1 MSLNPTESVQTAVS
15 RRLNRALK
23 DLGLNGVLPTNWLSF
38 QEDLC
43 HFSPISFK
51 TLTRLIAQIE
61 DASQLEP
68 HQVEPVSETVESK
81 ICETE
86 NLKALAEFNEYQSMP
101 IGYHAPQIKVG

>member
-1 MSLNPTESVQTAVS
+1 MQTAVS

-23 DLGLNGVLPTNWLSF
+23 DLGLNGVIPTNWLSF

-61 DASQLEP
+61 DASQPEP
-68 HQVEPVSETVESK
+68 HQNESVSETVESENK
-81 ICETE
+81 DTE
-86 NLKALAEFNEYQSMP
+86 HLKALAEFHEYQSIP
-101 IGYHAPQIKVG
+101 VGYHVPQIKVD

>member
-1 MSLNPTESVQTAVS
+1 MSLGPTESVQTAVS

-23 DLGLNGVLPTNWLSF
+23 DLGLNGVIPTNWLSF

-61 DASQLEP
+61 DASQPEP
-68 HQVEPVSETVESK
+68 HQNESVSETVELK
-81 ICETE
+81 NCETE
-86 NLKALAEFNEYQSMP
+86 NLKALAEFHEYQSIP
-101 IGYHAPQIKVG
+101 VGYHAPQIKVD

>member
-1 MSLNPTESVQTAVS
+1 MSLNPMKPVQTAVS

-23 DLGLNGVLPTNWLSF
+23 DLGLNGVIPTNWLSF

-61 DASQLEP
+61 DASQQEP
-68 HQVEPVSETVESK
+68 HQSEPVSETVEPK
-81 ICETE
+81 NCEIE
-86 NLKALAEFNEYQSMP
+86 NLKALAEFHEYQSIP
-101 IGYHAPQIKVG
+101 VGYHVPQIKVG